1 MSNETVLT
9 GKSFTTFLVL
19 IKLFSTMDFAVGTE
33 VLPSAEGFPTFSA
46 GLRPFSTVNSVMYN
60 YDPVSEKKMYYI
72 NCTRKTFF
80 QCGFSYGYI
89 EAVSG

>member
-1 MSNETVLT
+1 MNSLMSNKTVLT

-60 YDPVSEKKMYYI
+60 YVPVSEKRCI
-72 NCTRKTFF
+72 ILIALVRL
-80 QCGFSYGYI
+80 FSS
-89 EAVSG
+89 VDFPMDM